1 MDKPEKAD
9 SKKAYSS
16 PRLTVYGT
24 VRDLTRDV
32 GRHGAKDGGAAPTIR
47 TSIT

>member
-1 MDKPEKAD
+1 MDKPEKMGP
-9 SKKAYSS
+9 KKTYTC

-24 VRDLTRDV
+24 VRDLTQNL
-32 GRHGAKDGGAAPTIR
+32 GRHGNKDGGVAPTIR